1 MKLFQIPLKIQF
13 PIQRYSKIK
22 YQNIIKNRQKILKN
36 KNVAPSHSNKEV
48 PDSESDPDYVENTS
62 TLRNSEKQLNI
73 MDQEEKGQTKREPH
87 AETPGTKMP
96 GAEDPETLV
105 CDSPDSETLDP
116 DSLDTD
122 TLEEKGSSEDKENGE
137 TDTKNQKPKNEID
150 DKMLVTKSQQGDKAA
165 FEKLV
170 RLYSKY
176 VYTNAFFILRDS
188 HDAEDVSQEVFVKVF
203 LSIKNFRGLSSFKTW
218 LRKLTINTCI
228 DKLRIKSK
236 TLNKKISLETLEE
249 GYEVVFTDL
258 NHNIEKD
265 FFSKETVKEV
275 LSIIVN
281 LEESYRVPLILR
293 DLQDYSYREISILI
307 KKPIGT
313 VKTNIHRARKI
324 IKDKMKYEKEKK
336 R

>member
-1 MKLFQIPLKIQF
+1 MKHTDNREGISEHTDNREGISEHTDNREGTSEHTDPYLMEKINGTAK
-13 PIQRYSKIK
+13 PEKHIHSK
-22 YQNIIKNRQKILKN
+22 
-36 KNVAPSHSNKEV
+36 V
-48 PDSESDPDYVENTS
+48 
-62 TLRNSEKQLNI
+62 
-73 MDQEEKGQTKREPH
+73 QEMKG
-87 AETPGTKMP
+87 
-96 GAEDPETLV
+96 
-105 CDSPDSETLDP
+105 P
-116 DSLDTD
+116 DSLRSED
-122 TLEEKGSSEDKENGE
+122 LEEEKESGKDE
-137 TDTKNQKPKNEID
+137 AQTQKPKNEVD
-150 DKMLVTKSQQGDKAA
+150 DKILVAKSQKGDKAA

-218 LRKLTINTCI
+218 LRKLTVNTCI

-236 TLNKKISLETLEE
+236 TIDKKISLENLEE

-258 NHNIEKD
+258 NHNIERN
-265 FFSKETVKEV
+265 FFSREAVKEV
-275 LSIIVN
+275 LDIIVN

-293 DLQDYSYREISILI
+293 DLQDYSYREIAILI

-336 R
+336 G